1 MPETF
6 THEIDVQFRDLD
18 TRSHVNHVV
27 YASYFEHAKERL
39 YEEVLG
45 VSLADSPTVV
55 RSLSVDY
62 RDSIPPDST
71 VTAELSPISVGKS
84 SLTIDYE
91 LRVDGDVVATGQ
103 TVSVYLDED
112 GRPTAIPGDWRDAL
126 DSYE

>member
-71 VTAELSPISVGKS
+71 VTVELSPISVGKS

-103 TVSVYLDED
+103 TVSVYLDAD